1 MNQIP
6 LFPLSHG
13 LFPDGMLSLQIIEVR
28 YLDLIK
34 RCHQQQLP
42 IGVVCL
48 KKGSE
53 VQVPG
58 QTPILHAFGC
68 CAHIRDFE
76 QIQPNLF
83 RVMCQGGLRFELNDT
98 MPGPF
103 GVLQGDITTL
113 AQDPEVEIPPHLE
126 HHAGRLGKIIANAQ
140 KQGQLHRLPI
150 LQPYLLD
157 QCGWVAN
164 RYAEALGISSELKVQ
179 LLSELDP
186 LKRLQVIDTLMS
198 QSGDSGQLKGP
209 LK

>member
-1 MNQIP
+1 MHQIP

-13 LFPDGMLSLQIIEVR
+13 LFPDGMLALQIFEVR

-42 IGVVCL
+42 FGVVWL

-58 QTPILHAFGC
+58 ETPMLHEFGC
-68 CAHIRDFE
+68 QANIRDFE
-76 QIQPNLF
+76 QVQPNLF
-83 RVMCQGGLRFELNDT
+83 RVICQGGLRFRLTDT
-98 MPGPF
+98 KPGPF
-103 GVLQGDITTL
+103 GVWQGDISIL
-113 AQDPEVEIPPHLE
+113 AQDPEVELPSHLQ
-126 HHAGRLGKIIANAQ
+126 HHAGRLGKIIATAQ
-140 KQGQLHRLPI
+140 QQGQINRLPI

-164 RYAEALGISSELKVQ
+164 RYAEALDISADLKVQ

-186 LKRLQVIDTLMS
+186 LKRLQEIDLMMGL
-198 QSGDSGQLKGP
+198 SGDAGISP
-209 LK
+209 NA